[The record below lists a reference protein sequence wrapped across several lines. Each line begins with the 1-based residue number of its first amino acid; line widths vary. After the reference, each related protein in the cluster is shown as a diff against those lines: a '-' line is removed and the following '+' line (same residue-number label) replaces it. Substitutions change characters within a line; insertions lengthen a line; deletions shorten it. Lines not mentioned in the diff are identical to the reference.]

1 MAGARCLKVAA
12 LADYGG
18 AFAESKACASLR
30 AAGHFITSTCEPIN
44 DTDTL
49 VLQLQGCDAALLT
62 QQRTSISREALAQL
76 PKLKWVLNTG
86 RNFGHLDADALK
98 EHGVTVVG
106 GGGSSPNSPAEMTWA
121 LILASQRNLVPEA
134 ASVQRGGWQSM
145 SAGLT
150 LQGKTLGVYGL
161 GGIGSIVASIGSV
174 LGMRVIVCGR
184 GGTAEKAAAMGYEV
198 VTREELFEKADVLTL
213 HLKLNAATTGIV
225 TGSDLARMK
234 AEALFVNTSRAELLE
249 PGALVSALQKG
260 RPSRAAL
267 DVFEQEPLPAGHS
280 LLGMPNVLLTPHLGY
295 VTDAALERYYDEVVQ
310 EFLAKV

>member
-1 MAGARCLKVAA
+1 MG
-12 LADYGG
+12 
-18 AFAESKACASLR
+18 
-30 AAGHFITSTCEPIN
+30 
-44 DTDTL
+44 TL
-49 VLQLQGCDAALLT
+49 VRQLQGCDAALLT

-134 ASVQRGGWQSM
+134 ASVQ
-145 SAGLT
+145 
-150 LQGKTLGVYGL
+150 TLGVYGL

-174 LGMRVIVCGR
+174 LGMKIIVCGR

-213 HLKLNAATTGIV
+213 HLKLNA
-225 TGSDLARMK
+225 
-234 AEALFVNTSRAELLE
+234 
-249 PGALVSALQKG
+249 
-260 RPSRAAL
+260 
-267 DVFEQEPLPAGHS
+267 
-280 LLGMPNVLLTPHLGY
+280 
-295 VTDAALERYYDEVVQ
+295 
-310 EFLAKV
+310 